1 MPWIQINIIVN
12 EELAEPLS
20 DIFMDL
26 NSTSVTFSDALDQ
39 PIYEPDIGTTKI
51 WQQTKVTA
59 LFDAKINTKPIIKQI
74 IAQFPELKTTQFKIE
89 PLEDKDWVRA
99 WIDQFKPM
107 NFGDNLWIIPSWI
120 TADNLPNKNN
130 PKAIN
135 LYLDPSMAFGTG
147 THPTTSLCLTWLDK
161 NPPTNKTVI
170 DYGCGSGILALAAF
184 KLGALQVSGTD
195 IDPQAVTASR
205 ENCRRNHAKIKF
217 NLVDEF
223 NSKPVDLLL
232 ANILFEPLKELA
244 PKFNQLTKPQGILV
258 LSGLLQNQAQDLI
271 DFYQKNHFQL
281 IAQNNLDDWSQL
293 SFQRQ

>member
-12 EELAEPLS
+12 EELAKPLS

-205 ENCRRNHAKIKF
+205 EKCRRNHAKIKF